1 MPDYLIIGHIA
12 RDHRPRG
19 SILGGTCSYAGLT
32 AHRLGLETAAVTSYG
47 NDIPSLKPLSGIEIK
62 RVPARSSTSFE
73 NNYTAEGRFQK
84 WFDTAALLAYEDVPA
99 GWRNASI
106 LHLAPI
112 AQEISPTICRQFKN
126 SLRCA
131 TVQGWLRGRDADANV
146 ICQPHPQLI
155 AALTDIDVLIFGQS
169 DLLDC
174 QSDLIPLLTLVRL
187 AVETL
192 GPLGCNVF
200 AQGRKHHVPVKPEIE
215 KDPTGAGDI
224 FAAAFFTAYYQNRD
238 PIAAARFA
246 NACASLSVRKT
257 GLSSVPG
264 RSAALAHM
272 AELYGI

>member
-1 MPDYLIIGHIA
+1 MPDYLIIGHVS
-12 RDHRPRG
+12 RDRGTRG
-19 SILGGTCSYAGLT
+19 SFLGGTCSYAGLT
-32 AHRLGLETAAVTSYG
+32 AHQLGLKTAAVTSYG
-47 NDIPSLKPLSGIEIK
+47 KDIPKLKPLAGIEI
-62 RVPARSSTSFE
+62 RHVPARSSTCFE
-73 NNYTAEGRFQK
+73 NNHTVEGRSQK
-84 WFDTAALLAYEDVPA
+84 WFDTAAPLTYEDVPA

-155 AALTDIDVLIFGQS
+155 DSLADIDVLIFGQS
-169 DLLDC
+169 DLFDC
-174 QSDLIPLLTLVRL
+174 QSDLISQLTSVQL

-224 FAAAFFTAYYQNRD
+224 FAAAFFTVYYQNRD

-272 AELYGI
+272 AALYGA